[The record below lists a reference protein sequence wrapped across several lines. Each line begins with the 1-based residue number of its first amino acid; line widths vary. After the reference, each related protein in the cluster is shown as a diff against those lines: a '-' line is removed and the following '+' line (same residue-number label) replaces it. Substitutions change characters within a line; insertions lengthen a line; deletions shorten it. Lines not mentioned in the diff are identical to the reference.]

1 MKKIATKVFLAS
13 LASGLLVGLI
23 SLTGML
29 FSFNRVNNNS
39 IDTIK
44 AIMFQDY
51 DNTIKAEVDT
61 IYSLADW
68 YYQQSQKGL
77 LTEEEAKKQAA
88 DLIREIRYT
97 NNGYFWID
105 NSKGDNIVLLGGK
118 TEGTNRYEVKDT
130 NGKFLVQD
138 FIKNGLAGGG
148 YTDYM
153 FPRAG
158 ETEPLPKR
166 GYTRHFAPFD
176 WVIGTGNYVDDM
188 NAVILTKKTMIQTMI
203 MQAMMLM
210 LAVIA
215 AGIILTVLAS
225 LALGRAI
232 AKPISNVSR
241 VLRELAEGDAD
252 LTNRLPV
259 LSRDEVGQLSENYN
273 VFIEKLSAIV
283 KSINASMKK
292 TIELRATMSNGSQE
306 TLSALNEIAANA
318 ASMNNQLKNLDR
330 SVEEANGAVVSIEQ
344 SIDSVDNGIDSQV
357 SAVEQATASVNEMVA
372 SLKNVSDVTDKKG
385 RATQALVDIS
395 DVGKQNMD
403 ATRSIIAKI
412 SENIGSINEMVSMIN
427 SIASQ
432 TNLLAMNAAIEAAH
446 AGESG
451 KGFAVVASEI
461 RKLAETSSKNAKD
474 IEENLKQILVFISE
488 ADTSSEKSMNVI
500 GQVNTE
506 VKETARSLDE
516 ILSNTREL
524 FIGGEQIL
532 EAMTSLTQVSQQV
545 KENSGKMKGGSRIM
559 NSTITAVSNISGE
572 VVTGMN
578 EIAIGTHEITE
589 NMSSINRQMQ
599 ILSEVTDSLEAE
611 VGRFK
616 V

>member
-1 MKKIATKVFLAS
+1 M
-13 LASGLLVGLI
+13 LVGLV
-23 SLTGML
+23 SLSGMF
-29 FSFNRVNNNS
+29 FSFAKVNSYS
-39 IDTIK
+39 IDTIQST
-44 AIMFQDY
+44 MFQDY
-51 DNTIKAEVDT
+51 DNTIKSEIDT
-61 IYSLADW
+61 VYSLVDW
-68 YYQQSQKGL
+68 YYQQSRKGRF
-77 LTEEEAKKQAA
+77 TEEEAKKQAA
-88 DLIREIRYT
+88 DLIRELRYG
-97 NNGYFWID
+97 NNAYFWVD
-105 NSKGDNIVLLGGK
+105 TSKGDNIVLLGGK
-118 TEGTNRYEVKDT
+118 SEGTNRFELKDA
-130 NGKFLVQD
+130 NGKLLVQEI
-138 FIKNGLAGGG
+138 IKAGLDGGG
-148 YTDYM
+148 FTDYV

-166 GYTRHFAPFD
+166 GYSRYFAPFD

-188 NAVILTKKTMIQTMI
+188 NAVIITKKVIIQKMIL
-203 MQAMMLM
+203 QAMLLM

-225 LALGRAI
+225 LLLGRAI
-232 AKPISNVSR
+232 AKPITNVSR

-252 LTNRLPV
+252 LTNRLPI
-259 LSRDEVGQLSENYN
+259 LSKDEVGQLSENYN
-273 VFIEKLSAIV
+273 VFLEKLSSIV
-283 KSINASMKK
+283 TAINASMKK
-292 TIELRATMSNGSQE
+292 TIELKETMSNGSQE
-306 TLSALNEIAANA
+306 TLSALNEISANA

-330 SVEEANGAVVSIEQ
+330 SVEEANGAVRSIEQ
-344 SIDSVDNGIDSQV
+344 SIDSVDNGIESQV

-395 DVGKQNMD
+395 GVGKQNMD

-461 RKLAETSSKNAKD
+461 RKLAETSSKNAKE
-474 IEENLKQILVFISE
+474 IGLNLRQILVFIGE
-488 ADTSSEKSMNVI
+488 ADTASEKSMKVI
-500 GQVNTE
+500 EQVNAE

-532 EAMTSLTQVSQQV
+532 DAMTSLTQVSLQV
-545 KENSGKMKGGSRIM
+545 KENSGQMKGGSRIM

>member
-13 LASGLLVGLI
+13 LASGVLVGLV
-23 SLTGML
+23 SLSGML
-29 FSFNRVNNNS
+29 FSFNTVNSYS
-39 IDTIK
+39 IE
-44 AIMFQDY
+44 AIQATMFQDY
-51 DNTIKAEVDT
+51 DNTIKSEIDT
-61 IYSLADW
+61 VYSLIDW
-68 YYQQSQKGL
+68 YYQQSQKGRF
-77 LTEEEAKKQAA
+77 TGEEAKKQAA
-88 DLIREIRYT
+88 DLVRELRYG
-97 NNGYFWID
+97 NNAYFWID
-105 NSKGDNIVLLGGK
+105 TSKGDNIVLLGGK
-118 TEGTNRYEVKDT
+118 SEGTNRFELKDA
-130 NGKFLVQD
+130 NGKLLVQE
-138 FIKNGLAGGG
+138 IIQAALAGGG
-148 YTDYM
+148 FTDYY

-166 GYTRHFAPFD
+166 GYSRYFEPFD

-188 NAVILTKKTMIQTMI
+188 NAVIVTKKNIIQKMILK
-203 MQAMMLM
+203 AMVLM
-210 LAVIA
+210 FLVIS
-215 AGIILTVLAS
+215 AGIIVTVVISFLI
-225 LALGRAI
+225 GRAI
-232 AKPISNVSR
+232 AKPITHVSL
-241 VLRELAEGDAD
+241 VLKELAEGDAD
-252 LTNRLPV
+252 LTNRLPI
-259 LSRDEVGQLSENYN
+259 LSKDEVGQLSENYN
-273 VFIEKLSAIV
+273 VFLEKLSAIV
-283 KSINASMKK
+283 KAINESMKK
-292 TIELRATMSNGSQE
+292 TIELKETMSNGSQE
-306 TLSALNEIAANA
+306 TLSALNEISANA
-318 ASMNNQLKNLDR
+318 ASMNTRLQYLDKNIED
-330 SVEEANGAVVSIEQ
+330 ANGAVRSIES
-344 SIDSVDNGIDSQV
+344 SIDSVDNGIESQV

-395 DVGKQNMD
+395 GIGKQNMD
-403 ATRSIIAKI
+403 TTRSIIGKI
-412 SENIGSINEMVSMIN
+412 SQNIGSINEMVSMIN

-474 IEENLKQILVFISE
+474 IGINLKQILVFIAE
-488 ADTSSEKSMNVI
+488 ADTSSEKGMKVI
-500 GQVNTE
+500 EQVNSE

-532 EAMTSLTQVSQQV
+532 EAMTSLTQVSLQV
-545 KENSGKMKGGSRIM
+545 KENSGRMKGGSRIM
-559 NSTITAVSNISGE
+559 NSTITAVSSISGE

-589 NMSSINRQMQ
+589 NMSSINRQMV
-599 ILSEVTDSLEAE
+599 ILSEVTDSLKAE